1 MLRQGLVY
9 YNKSENQEALTKFKK
24 VAKDY
29 PASPEANQAV
39 ATARLIYIDL
49 GQVDQYAAWVKTLDY
64 VEVTDADLDNA
75 TYESAEKQ
83 YLDGNTNA
91 AIKQFKKY
99 IRDFKNGLHA
109 NQAHFYLA
117 QLYFKNNEKQKAAPN
132 YRYVVESS
140 QSEFTEEALLRLS
153 QITLE
158 NKDWAEAIP
167 MLKRLETEANF
178 PQNSLFAQSNLMQ
191 ANYQLN
197 NYNAAVEY
205 AEKVLSNANLDNKIK
220 SDAQVIIAR
229 SAIKTGDEDKAK
241 TAYAKVE
248 LTATGET
255 AAEALYYNAY
265 FKNKEG
271 QYQNSLNVTQRL
283 VKDYSSYRYY
293 GAKGLIVMA
302 KNQYALND
310 AFQATYIL
318 ESIPKNFSE
327 FDDVVTEAAEE
338 LNKIKTEQAKTNASV
353 EIQD

>member
-1 MLRQGLVY
+1 VY
-9 YNKSENQEALTKFKK
+9 YNKSENQQALTKFKK
-24 VAKDY
+24 VAKEY
-29 PASPEANQAV
+29 PGSPEANQAV

-49 GQVDQYAAWVKTLDY
+49 GQVEDYAAWVKTLDY

-75 TYESAEKQ
+75 TYQSAEKQ

-91 AIKQFKKY
+91 AIKQFNKY
-99 IRDFKNGLHA
+99 IKSFANGLHA

-117 QLYFKNNEKQKAAPN
+117 QLYFKKDEKQNAAPH
-132 YRYVVESS
+132 YRAVVEAS

-158 NKDWAEAIP
+158 NKDWIGAIP
-167 MLKRLETEANF
+167 ILERLEEDANF
-178 PQNSLFAQSNLMQ
+178 PQNSLFALSNLMQ
-191 ANYQLN
+191 ANYQLK
-197 NYNAAVEY
+197 NYTEAVIY
-205 AEKVLSNANLDNKIK
+205 AEKVLTKANLDNKVK

-229 SAIKTGDEDKAK
+229 SAIKTGDEAKAK

-271 QYQNSLNVTQRL
+271 KYQNSLKATQRL
-283 VKDYSSYRYY
+283 VKEYSSYRYY

-318 ESIPKNFSE
+318 ESIPKNFGE
-327 FDDVVTEAAEE
+327 FDDVVAEAAEE
-338 LNKIKTEQAKTNASV
+338 LNKIKAEQAKTNASV
-353 EIQD
+353 ETED